1 MIRMLSFLV
10 VLTGLLALPLSASAL
25 GISVLNISST
35 GASTSVLE
43 DGDVVTIDLR
53 VENSGGV
60 ALNGAGIAVGG
71 YDINQ
76 NGVTDDPLVVTGG
89 IVPSSM
95 FNAVV
100 VPGPPAQFFGGL
112 SNVNAGIKYVGD
124 PGDPTPGPTF
134 QAPII
139 THAVLFEG
147 VTTAPGGVNGTG
159 SVDPGV
165 DGGLTSTEAHFRVTI
180 QAVTAGVGP
189 AGTDITVDFGA
200 LSEFG
205 QVIVG
210 TDSSVLPFNNASLT
224 FTVVPEPGT
233 ALLMGLG
240 LAGLAGSRR
249 R

>member
-1 MIRMLSFLV
+1 MIRILSFLMA
-10 VLTGLLALPLSASAL
+10 LTGLLALPLSASAL
-25 GISVLNISST
+25 GISILNISST

-71 YDINQ
+71 YDING

-89 IVPSSM
+89 TVASSM

-100 VPGPPAQFFGGL
+100 VPGPPAQYFGGL
-112 SNVNAGIKYVGD
+112 TNVNAGIEYVGD
-124 PGDPTPGPTF
+124 PGNPLPGPTF
-134 QAPII
+134 QAPTP

-165 DGGLTSTEAHFRVTI
+165 DGGTTATQAHFRVTI
-180 QAVTAGVGP
+180 QAVTAGIGP
-189 AGTDITVDFGA
+189 AGTDVTVDFGA

-210 TDSSVLPFNNASLT
+210 SDSSILPFNNASLT